1 VRTSASTLWAW
12 AMSTAT
18 GAPDLIVSAAE
29 GDVVYVISGD
39 I

>member
-1 VRTSASTLWAW
+1 
-12 AMSTAT
+12 MSTAT